1 MQRTATG
8 AEKFF
13 DAPETLA
20 RLSSGSQSG
29 NESDGGRIV
38 LGPLLSLA

>member
-8 AEKFF
+8 TEKFF

-20 RLSSGSQSG
+20 RLSSGFQSG
-29 NESDGGRIV
+29 NDTDGGRIV
-38 LGPLLSLA
+38 LGLLLDLA